1 MQRCD
6 LQEDQPLLLRHSLSG
21 TAADDELLP
30 ALHSRSGGAHCNV
43 SPDNRITNFRRGT
56 VVWYLSRS
64 TGAPCPFARAGIRLC
79 DYGEE
84 GKVGIS
90 SLPKENK
97 HRERERRAEQCGQ
110 KRKRP
115 LRGCVA
121 RGSDSELSND
131 DERRPPKVKLTLRLR
146 PLHHTSPSSDFPTSE
161 SRGVIDFS
169 NESDSDSDDSSSDSM
184 SVDSEDE
191 GTRPSPPSE
200 EAPWS
205 LPPYPRRSISIPCY
219 TPCTEEPPLT
229 LYTENHS
236 FRRSPSLTHSI
247 GSPPP
252 DSEDEDDD
260 FHITMTGAR
269 RHSTAPRSPA
279 DDPDLGWDADLDSED
294 EGEIA
299 SESPGPVS
307 SHPMLP
313 EVVVK
318 EEPTDLQGM
327 LDAWEDFDCSLAGA
341 KVVEVIAQAAVAC
354 KIKTESLDPWIWES
368 SSTDQEWRLPSEGL
382 AIHIKQEE
390 VDVDSPFSFHNNL
403 FPQFPPSPLPSTS
416 QLPGLSYSPSP
427 SPESSR
433 DDDWM
438 DSGKQY
444 ATLRAAPKNQLPAS
458 NIALPRVSH
467 NNFSPSISSS
477 DAIPSSLSISQ
488 SLAVLIQSMSMN
500 SPTTTV
506 SSSFAIPPQC
516 ISPLDTHCKG
526 PSPENVVVQTC
537 QPCHPPIS
545 ATQIE
550 GLSVLVLTLNLIY

>member
-1 MQRCD
+1 M
-6 LQEDQPLLLRHSLSG
+6 G
-21 TAADDELLP
+21 
-30 ALHSRSGGAHCNV
+30 N
-43 SPDNRITNFRRGT
+43 
-56 VVWYLSRS
+56 
-64 TGAPCPFARAGIRLC
+64 
-79 DYGEE
+79 
-84 GKVGIS
+84 S
-90 SLPKENK
+90 SSPKEKK
-97 HRERERRAEQCGQ
+97 HREWEKHAEQCGQ

-131 DERRPPKVKLTLRLR
+131 DECRPPKVKLTLRLR
-146 PLHHTSPSSDFPTSE
+146 PLNHTSPSSDFPTSE
-161 SRGVIDFS
+161 SRGVIDLS
-169 NESDSDSDDSSSDSM
+169 NESDSDSDDSCSDSM
-184 SVDSEDE
+184 SVDSDDE
-191 GTRPSPPSE
+191 ETRPSPLSQ

-219 TPCTEEPPLT
+219 TPCTEEPPST
-229 LYTENHS
+229 FFPETHA
-236 FRRSPSLTHSI
+236 FCRSPSLTHSI

-269 RHSTAPRSPA
+269 RHSTAPRSSA

-294 EGEIA
+294 EPEIT
-299 SESPGPVS
+299 SESPGPVL
-307 SHPMLP
+307 SHLMLP

-327 LDAWEDFDCSLAGA
+327 LEAWEDFDCSVAGA
-341 KVVEVIAQAAVAC
+341 KVVEVIAQAVEARVAC
-354 KIKTESLDPWIWES
+354 KVKTESLDPWIWES
-368 SSTDQEWRLPSEGL
+368 GSADQEWRLPSEGL

-416 QLPGLSYSPSP
+416 QLPGLSYTPSP

-433 DDDWM
+433 DDDWT
-438 DSGKQY
+438 DGGKQFV
-444 ATLRAAPKNQLPAS
+444 TLRAAPKSQLPAS
-458 NIALPRVSH
+458 NIALPWVSRGDV
-467 NNFSPSISSS
+467 SPSTSSS

-537 QPCHPPIS
+537 QPCHPSIS

-550 GLSVLVLTLNLIY
+550 GLSFLGLTLNIYTDVRFRHFSLPDDAWFLSASSED